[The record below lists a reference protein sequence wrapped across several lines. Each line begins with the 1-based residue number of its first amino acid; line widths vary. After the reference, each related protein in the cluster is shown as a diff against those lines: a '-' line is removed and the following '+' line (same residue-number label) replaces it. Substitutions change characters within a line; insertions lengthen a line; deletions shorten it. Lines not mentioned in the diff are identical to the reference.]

1 MDRDLGYLVDILIAA
16 RDLVEFKQA
25 TTQDEFLHS
34 KLLRSAILH
43 QLVLIGEGS
52 RRLSEDFRAQHAEIP
67 WQRVIAL
74 RNFVVHE
81 YDEIDFAIVWTIC
94 ERHVP
99 ELIAF
104 CEPLAGE
111 WVGKGRND

>member
-1 MDRDLGYLVDILIAA
+1 MDRDLGFLVDILIAA
-16 RDLVEFKQA
+16 RDLVEFQQG
-25 TTQDEFLHS
+25 TTKEEFLHS

-43 QLVLIGEGS
+43 QLVIIGEAS
-52 RRLSEDFRAQHAEIP
+52 RRLSEEFRAQHPEIP

-81 YDEIDFAIVWTIC
+81 YDEIDFAIVWNIC

-104 CEPLAGE
+104 CEPIAGD
-111 WVGKGRND
+111 WVGRE